1 VPDQAAEIA
10 QDFGVAWDMAKPER
24 RRDLLAVLFESVK
37 IAGGAIV
44 AVRPKAE
51 VARLLAVKVQ
61 SCGPDR
67 IRTGDLVLDRD
78 VC

>member
-1 VPDQAAEIA
+1 L
-10 QDFGVAWDMAKPER
+10 GHGKPER
-24 RRDLLAVLFESVK
+24 RRDLLDVLFESVK

-51 VARLLAVKVQ
+51 VAPPLAVKVQ